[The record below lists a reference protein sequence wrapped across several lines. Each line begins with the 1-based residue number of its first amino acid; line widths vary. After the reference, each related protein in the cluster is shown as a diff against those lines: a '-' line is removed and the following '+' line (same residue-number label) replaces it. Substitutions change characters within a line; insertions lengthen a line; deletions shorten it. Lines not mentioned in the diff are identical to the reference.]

1 MELSE
6 YNSVKILENKKVSDG
21 IYLMKLNTSLKGA
34 PGQFYMLKV
43 GNLDPLLPR
52 PISIYDV
59 GENEISFLYQVV
71 GKGTEIMAEKKP
83 GDKIEILG
91 PLGNGFKIEG
101 EKVAIVG
108 GGIGIAPL
116 LYLCKKLKSENKYV
130 EVFLG
135 YRTRP
140 YLTEEFEKVA
150 DKVHIATEDG
160 SVGHKGYVTEI
171 IGRDFDTLYSCGPN
185 LMMKSLKSLNIC
197 EREYYSL
204 EARMACGIGAC
215 LGCSI
220 KTVNG
225 MKRVCHEG
233 PIFSK
238 DEVIL

>member
-6 YNSVKILENKKVSDG
+6 YKSVEILENKKVSDD
-21 IYLMKLNTSLKGA
+21 IYLMSLKTTLKGA

-71 GKGTEIMAEKKP
+71 GKGTGIMAEKKS
-83 GDKIEILG
+83 GDTIELLG
-91 PLGNGFKIEG
+91 PLGNGFTIEG
-101 EKVAIVG
+101 DKVAVVG

-116 LYLCKKLKSENKYV
+116 LYLCKKLKSENKYI

-135 YRTRP
+135 YRTNP
-140 YLTEEFEKVA
+140 YLTEEFEKIA
-150 DKVHIATEDG
+150 DKVSIATEDG

-171 IGRDFDTLYSCGPN
+171 IGKDFDTLYSCGPN

-197 EREYYSL
+197 DKEYYSL

-233 PIFSK
+233 PIF
-238 DEVIL
+238 

>member
-1 MELSE
+1 MELQE
-6 YNSVKILENKKVSDG
+6 YKSVEILENKKVSDD
-21 IYLMKLNTSLKGA
+21 IYLMSLKTTLKGA

-52 PISIYDV
+52 PISIFDV
-59 GENEISFLYQVV
+59 GKNEISLLYQVV

-91 PLGNGFKIEG
+91 PLGNGFTVEG
-101 EKVAIVG
+101 EKVAVVG

-116 LYLCKKLKSENKYV
+116 LYLCKKLKFENKYV

-135 YRTRP
+135 YRTKP
-140 YLTEEFEKVA
+140 YLTEEFEKIV

-171 IGRDFDTLYSCGPN
+171 IGKDFDTLYSCGPN
-185 LMMKSLKSLNIC
+185 LMLKSLKSLNIC
-197 EREYYSL
+197 DREYYSL
-204 EARMACGIGAC
+204 EARMACGISAC

>member
-1 MELSE
+1 MELQE
-6 YNSVKILENKKVSDG
+6 YKSVEILENRKISES
-21 IYLMKLNTSLKGA
+21 IYLMSLKTTLKGV

-71 GKGTEIMAEKKP
+71 GKGTEIMAEKNP
-83 GDKIEILG
+83 GDTIEILG
-91 PLGNGFKIEG
+91 PLGNGFTIEG
-101 EKVAIVG
+101 DKVAVVG

-116 LYLCKKLKSENKYV
+116 LCLCKKLKSENKYV

-135 YRTRP
+135 YRTKP

-150 DKVHIATEDG
+150 DKVNIATEDG

-171 IGRDFDTLYSCGPN
+171 ISKDFDTMYSCGPN
-185 LMMKSLKSLNIC
+185 LMMKSLKNLNIC
-197 EREYYSL
+197 DKEYYSL

>member
-1 MELSE
+1 MELQE
-6 YNSVKILENKKVSDG
+6 YKSVEILENKKVSEG
-21 IYLMKLNTSLKGA
+21 IYLMRLITALKGT

-59 GENEISFLYQVV
+59 GENEISFLYKVV
-71 GKGTEIMAEKKP
+71 GKGTEIMAKKKP
-83 GDKIEILG
+83 CDTIEILG

-101 EKVAIVG
+101 EKVAVVG

-116 LYLCKKLKSENKYV
+116 LYLCKKLKSENKHV
-130 EVFLG
+130 DVFLG
-135 YRTRP
+135 YRTKP

-150 DKVHIATEDG
+150 DKVNIATEDG

-171 IGRDFDTLYSCGPN
+171 IGKDFDTLYSCGPN
-185 LMMKSLKSLNIC
+185 LMMKSLKNLNIC
-197 EREYYSL
+197 DREYYSL

-238 DEVIL
+238 DEVVL

>member
-6 YNSVKILENKKVSDG
+6 YKSVEILENKIVSEG
-21 IYLMKLNTSLKGA
+21 IYLMSLKTTLKGV

-59 GENEISFLYQVV
+59 GENVISFLYQVV
-71 GKGTEIMAEKKP
+71 GKGTGIMAEKKP
-83 GDKIEILG
+83 GEMIEILG
-91 PLGNGFKIEG
+91 PLGNGFTFEG
-101 EKVAIVG
+101 EKVAVVG

-116 LYLCKKLKSENKYV
+116 LYLCKKLKSVNKRV

-135 YRTRP
+135 YRTKP

-197 EREYYSL
+197 DREYYSL

>member
-91 PLGNGFKIEG
+91 PLGNGFTVEG
-101 EKVAIVG
+101 EKVAVVG

-116 LYLCKKLKSENKYV
+116 LYLCKKLKSVNKHV

-135 YRTRP
+135 YRTKP
-140 YLTEEFEKVA
+140 YLTEEFEKIA
-150 DKVHIATEDG
+150 DKVSIATEDG

-171 IGRDFDTLYSCGPN
+171 IGNDFDTLYSCGPN
-185 LMMKSLKSLNIC
+185 LMMKSIKSLNIC
-197 EREYYSL
+197 DREYYSL

-215 LGCSI
+215 LGCGI

-225 MKRVCHEG
+225 MKRVCHKG

>member
-1 MELSE
+1 MELQE

-59 GENEISFLYQVV
+59 EENEISFLYQVV
-71 GKGTEIMAEKKP
+71 GKGTEIMANKKV
-83 GDKIEILG
+83 GERIEILG
-91 PLGNGFKIEG
+91 PLGNGFNIEG
-101 EKVAIVG
+101 KKVAVVG

-116 LYLCKKLKSENKYV
+116 LYLCKKLKSKNKHV

-135 YRTRP
+135 YRTKP
-140 YLTEEFEKVA
+140 YLTEEFEKIA
-150 DKVHIATEDG
+150 DKVSIATEDG

-197 EREYYSL
+197 DREYYSL

>member
-1 MELSE
+1 MELQE
-6 YNSVKILENKKVSDG
+6 YKSVEILEKKKVSDD

-34 PGQFYMLKV
+34 PGQFYMLKL
-43 GNLDPLLPR
+43 GSLDPLLPR

-71 GKGTEIMAEKKP
+71 GKGTKIMAKKKP

-91 PLGNGFKIEG
+91 PLGNGFTIEG
-101 EKVAIVG
+101 KKVAVVG

-135 YRTRP
+135 YRTKP
-140 YLTEEFEKVA
+140 YLTEEFEKIA
-150 DKVHIATEDG
+150 DKVSIATEDG

-171 IGRDFDTLYSCGPN
+171 IGKDFDTLYSCGPN

-197 EREYYSL
+197 EREFYSL
-204 EARMACGIGAC
+204 ESRMACGIGAC

>member
-6 YNSVKILENKKVSDG
+6 YKSVEILENKKVSDD
-21 IYLMKLNTSLKGA
+21 IYLMGLKTSLKGA

-52 PISIYDV
+52 PISIYDI
-59 GENEISFLYQVV
+59 GDNEISFLYQVV
-71 GKGTEIMAEKKP
+71 GKGTVIMADKKP
-83 GDKIEILG
+83 GDTIELLG
-91 PLGNGFKIEG
+91 PLGNGFNIEG
-101 EKVAIVG
+101 KKVAVVG

-116 LYLCKKLKSENKYV
+116 LYLCKKLKSANKYL

-135 YRTRP
+135 YRTNP
-140 YLTEEFEKVA
+140 YLTEEFEKIA

-171 IGRDFDTLYSCGPN
+171 IGNDFDTLYSCGPN

-197 EREYYSL
+197 DREYYSL

>member
-6 YNSVKILENKKVSDG
+6 YKSVEILENKKVSDG
-21 IYLMKLNTSLKGA
+21 IYLMKLNASLKGA

-83 GDKIEILG
+83 GDTIEILG

-101 EKVAIVG
+101 EKVAVVG

-135 YRTRP
+135 YRTKP
-140 YLTEEFEKVA
+140 YLTEEFEKIA
-150 DKVHIATEDG
+150 EKVNIATEDG

-171 IGRDFDTLYSCGPN
+171 IGKDFDTLYSCGPN
-185 LMMKSLKSLNIC
+185 LMMKSIKSLNIC
-197 EREYYSL
+197 DREYYSL

>member
-6 YNSVKILENKKVSDG
+6 YKSVEILENKKVSDG
-21 IYLMKLNTSLKGA
+21 IYLMKLNASLKGA
-34 PGQFYMLKV
+34 SGQFYMLKV

-83 GDKIEILG
+83 GDTIEILG

-101 EKVAIVG
+101 EKVAVVG

-116 LYLCKKLKSENKYV
+116 LYLCKKLKSVNKHV

-135 YRTRP
+135 YRTKP
-140 YLTEEFEKVA
+140 YLTEEFEKIA
-150 DKVHIATEDG
+150 DKVSIATEDG

-171 IGRDFDTLYSCGPN
+171 IGKDFDTLYSCGPN

-197 EREYYSL
+197 DREYYSL

>member
-6 YNSVKILENKKVSDG
+6 YKSVEILENKKVSDD
-21 IYLMKLNTSLKGA
+21 IYLMKLNASLKGA

-59 GENEISFLYQVV
+59 DENIISFLYQVV

-83 GDKIEILG
+83 GDTIDILG

-101 EKVAIVG
+101 EKVAVVG

-116 LYLCKKLKSENKYV
+116 LYLCKKLKSVNKHV

-135 YRTRP
+135 YGTKP
-140 YLTEEFEKVA
+140 YLTEEFEKIA
-150 DKVHIATEDG
+150 DKVSIATEDG

-197 EREYYSL
+197 DREYYSL

>member
-6 YNSVKILENKKVSDG
+6 YKSVEILENKEVSDG
-21 IYLMKLNTSLKGA
+21 IFLMKLNASLKGV

-71 GKGTEIMAEKKP
+71 GKGTEIMAEKKR
-83 GDKIEILG
+83 GDTIEILG

-101 EKVAIVG
+101 EKVAVVG

-116 LYLCKKLKSENKYV
+116 LYLCKKLKSVNKHV

-135 YRTRP
+135 YRTKP

-150 DKVHIATEDG
+150 DKVSIATEDG

-171 IGRDFDTLYSCGPN
+171 IGNDFDTLYSCGPN
-185 LMMKSLKSLNIC
+185 LMTKSLKSLNIC
-197 EREYYSL
+197 DREYYSL

>member
-1 MELSE
+1 MELQE

-59 GENEISFLYQVV
+59 EENEISFLYQVV
-71 GKGTEIMAEKKP
+71 GKGTEIMANKKV
-83 GDKIEILG
+83 GERIEILG
-91 PLGNGFKIEG
+91 PLGNGFNIEG
-101 EKVAIVG
+101 KKVAVVG

-135 YRTRP
+135 YKMKP
-140 YLTEEFEKVA
+140 YLAEEFEKTA

-171 IGRDFDTLYSCGPN
+171 IGKDFDTLYSCGPN

-197 EREYYSL
+197 DREYYSL

>member
-1 MELSE
+1 MELQE
-6 YNSVKILENKKVSDG
+6 YKSVEILENKKVSDD
-21 IYLMKLNTSLKGA
+21 IYLMSLNTTLKGA

-52 PISIYDV
+52 PISIFDV
-59 GENEISFLYQVV
+59 GKNEISFLYQVV

-83 GDKIEILG
+83 DDTIEILG

-101 EKVAIVG
+101 EKVAVVG

-116 LYLCKKLKSENKYV
+116 LYLCKKLKSKNKYV

-135 YRTRP
+135 YRTKP
-140 YLTEEFEKVA
+140 YLTEEFEKIT

-171 IGRDFDTLYSCGPN
+171 IGKDFDTLYSCGPN

-197 EREYYSL
+197 DREYYSL

-220 KTVNG
+220 KTVEG

>member
-6 YNSVKILENKKVSDG
+6 YKSVEILENKKVSDD
-21 IYLMKLNTSLKGA
+21 IYLMKLNASLKGA

-59 GENEISFLYQVV
+59 GENIISFLYQVV
-71 GKGTEIMAEKKP
+71 GKGTEIMTEKKP
-83 GDKIEILG
+83 GDTIEILG

>member
-1 MELSE
+1 MELQE
-6 YNSVKILENKKVSDG
+6 YKSVEILENNKVSDD

-34 PGQFYMLKV
+34 PGQFYMLKA

-59 GENEISFLYQVV
+59 GENGISFLYQVV
-71 GKGTEIMAEKKP
+71 GKGTKIMAKKKP
-83 GDKIEILG
+83 GETIEILG
-91 PLGNGFKIEG
+91 PLGNGFTIEG
-101 EKVAIVG
+101 KKVAVVG

-135 YRTRP
+135 YRTKP
-140 YLTEEFEKVA
+140 YLNEDFEKIS
-150 DKVHIATEDG
+150 DKVSIATEDG

-171 IGRDFDTLYSCGPN
+171 IGKDFDTLYSCGPN

-197 EREYYSL
+197 DREYYSL

>member
-91 PLGNGFKIEG
+91 PLGNGFTVEG
-101 EKVAIVG
+101 EKVAVVG

-116 LYLCKKLKSENKYV
+116 LYL
-130 EVFLG
+130 
-135 YRTRP
+135 
-140 YLTEEFEKVA
+140 
-150 DKVHIATEDG
+150 
-160 SVGHKGYVTEI
+160 
-171 IGRDFDTLYSCGPN
+171 
-185 LMMKSLKSLNIC
+185 
-197 EREYYSL
+197 
-204 EARMACGIGAC
+204 
-215 LGCSI
+215 
-220 KTVNG
+220 
-225 MKRVCHEG
+225 
-233 PIFSK
+233 
-238 DEVIL
+238 

>member
-6 YNSVKILENKKVSDG
+6 YKSVEILENKEVSDG
-21 IYLMKLNTSLKGA
+21 IYLMKLNASLKGA
-34 PGQFYMLKV
+34 PGQFYMLNV

-59 GENEISFLYQVV
+59 GENIISFLYQVV

-91 PLGNGFKIEG
+91 PLGNGFTVEG
-101 EKVAIVG
+101 EKVAVVG

-135 YRTRP
+135 YRTKP
-140 YLTEEFEKVA
+140 YLTEEFKKIA
-150 DKVHIATEDG
+150 DKVSIATEDG

-171 IGRDFDTLYSCGPN
+171 IGKDFDTLYSCGPN
-185 LMMKSLKSLNIC
+185 LMMKSFKSLNIC
-197 EREYYSL
+197 DREYYSL

-238 DEVIL
+238 NEVIL

>member
-6 YNSVKILENKKVSDG
+6 YKSVEILENKKVSDD
-21 IYLMKLNTSLKGA
+21 IYLMRLKTSLKGA

-52 PISIYDV
+52 PISIYDI
-59 GENEISFLYQVV
+59 GNNEISFLYQVV
-71 GKGTEIMAEKKP
+71 GKGTEIMAEKKS
-83 GDKIEILG
+83 GERIEILG
-91 PLGNGFKIEG
+91 PLGNGFTIEG
-101 EKVAIVG
+101 EKVAVVG

-135 YRTRP
+135 YRTKP
-140 YLTEEFEKVA
+140 YLTDEFEKVA
-150 DKVHIATEDG
+150 DKVSIATEDG

-171 IGRDFDTLYSCGPN
+171 IGKDFDTLYSCGPN
-185 LMMKSLKSLNIC
+185 LMMKSLKNLNIC
-197 EREYYSL
+197 DKEYYSL